1 MHLFHWQER
10 HFVLAWLDY
19 AWVIKIV
26 NVLVRNKIRT
36 RHLPPPPLPN
46 IVRIAMHIDIYGRS
60 LNEDLTAGL
69 DLRDKLEF
77 WKKITR

>member
-1 MHLFHWQER
+1 M
-10 HFVLAWLDY
+10 LAWLDY
-19 AWVIKIV
+19 AWVIEIV

-60 LNEDLTAGL
+60 LSD
-69 DLRDKLEF
+69 RDQCVPYF
-77 WKKITR
+77 IRVTFS